1 MKKYLKNLLVVAV
14 ALMPSLSINTFAQP
28 SGNDPE
34 FIPVKEHPSPNPTP
48 GPRIMGFDPNDI
60 PVNPKPNPN
69 PNPNPNP
76 GGERIMSN
84 GYDDAPIVPW
94 PGGNIPHPRIM
105 SGDGNNTGEPIDLK
119 TRPTRPRSVG
129 EIPVCY
135 HYEGVV
141 YIEADASITY
151 INASVTR
158 YNDNQVW
165 SKASNSN
172 TLSITT
178 SADIGSYC
186 LELTLSNGQSYIG
199 EYVIE

>member
-1 MKKYLKNLLVVAV
+1 MKKYLKKLLVVAL

-28 SGNDPE
+28 SGDDPV
-34 FIPVKEHPSPNPTP
+34 FIPAWESTSPNPHP
-48 GPRIMGFDPNDI
+48 GPRIMSNGPEDI
-60 PVNPKPNPN
+60 PVKPKPSPN
-69 PNPNPNP
+69 PDPNPNP

-84 GYDDAPIVPW
+84 GYDDAPIVPK
-94 PGGNIPHPRIM
+94 PGGDLPHPRIM
-105 SGDGNNTGEPIDLK
+105 GGDGNNTGEPIDLK
-119 TRPTRPRSVG
+119 TRPTRPRSVDVT
-129 EIPVCY
+129 PVCY
-135 HYEGVV
+135 HYEGIV

-165 SKASNSN
+165 SDASNSN

-178 SADIGSYC
+178 SADIGVYL